1 LCYNKLKEIFLH
13 QPLCK
18 FHGREELIMTDL
30 RIAKDRLLYM
40 YSRLVDGKMLY
51 KKEEAQ
57 RFGCSLRSI
66 QRDIEDL
73 RSFLHEQNE
82 ATGIVQDLVYNQKLG
97 AYQLVPPSRNLLS
110 NEEVFATLKILL
122 ESRAFTKK
130 ELYPIIDKLIDCCI
144 PKTEQQRV
152 SELIGNEKL
161 LYVEPQHKDK
171 FLKKMWELSGAVCE
185 QQEVTITYRRTDGV
199 QVQRTVQPVGIMF
212 SEFYFYLIAF
222 LTLKDKQ
229 KVKFEIENDP
239 FPTIYRID
247 RIKGFTV
254 TDKHFAVPYAKRFEE
269 GEFRKRIQFMYG
281 GHLQR
286 LRFYFKGSCY
296 EYILDRLP
304 TAKVVQED
312 EKGTLIEAEVF
323 GKGID
328 IWLKSQ
334 GELIEVVSR
343 QELAVN

>member
-1 LCYNKLKEIFLH
+1 
-13 QPLCK
+13 
-18 FHGREELIMTDL
+18 MTDL

-171 FLKKMWELSGAVCE
+171 FLKKMWELSGAVRE

-222 LTLKDKQ
+222 LTPKDKQ

-286 LRFYFKGSCY
+286 LRFYFKVSCY

>member
-1 LCYNKLKEIFLH
+1 
-13 QPLCK
+13 
-18 FHGREELIMTDL
+18 MTDL

-82 ATGIVQDLVYNQKLG
+82 ATGLVQDLVYNQKLG

-161 LYVEPQHKDK
+161 LYVEPQHQDK
-171 FLKKMWELSGAVCE
+171 FLKKMWELSGAVRE
-185 QQEVTITYRRTDGV
+185 QQEVTIAYRRTDGV

-222 LTLKDKQ
+222 IAPKDKK
-229 KVKFEIENDP
+229 KVRFEIENDP

-247 RIKGFTV
+247 RIKGFTI

-334 GELIEVVSR
+334 GELIEIVYR

>member
-1 LCYNKLKEIFLH
+1 
-13 QPLCK
+13 
-18 FHGREELIMTDL
+18 MTDL

-82 ATGIVQDLVYNQKLG
+82 ATGLVQDLIYNQKLG

-161 LYVEPQHKDK
+161 LYVEPKHQDK
-171 FLKKMWELSGAVCE
+171 FLKKMWELSGAVRE
-185 QQEVTITYRRTDGV
+185 QQEVTIAYRRTDGV

-222 LTLKDKQ
+222 IAPKDKK

-254 TDKHFAVPYAKRFEE
+254 TDKHFAVPYAQRFEE

>member
-1 LCYNKLKEIFLH
+1 
-13 QPLCK
+13 
-18 FHGREELIMTDL
+18 MTDL

-82 ATGIVQDLVYNQKLG
+82 ATGLVQDLVYNQKLG

-122 ESRAFTKK
+122 ESRSFTKK

-161 LYVEPQHKDK
+161 LYVEPQHQDK
-171 FLKKMWELSGAVCE
+171 FLKKMWELSGAVRE
-185 QQEVTITYRRTDGV
+185 QQEVSITYRRTDGV

-222 LTLKDKQ
+222 LTPKDKQ

-286 LRFYFKGSCY
+286 LRFLFKGSSY

-304 TAKVVQED
+304 TAKVLQED

>member
-1 LCYNKLKEIFLH
+1 
-13 QPLCK
+13 
-18 FHGREELIMTDL
+18 MTDL

-82 ATGIVQDLVYNQKLG
+82 ATGLVQDLIYNQKLG

-161 LYVEPQHKDK
+161 LYVEPQHQDK
-171 FLKKMWELSGAVCE
+171 FLKKMWELSGAVRE
-185 QQEVTITYRRTDGV
+185 QQEVTIAYRRTDGV
-199 QVQRTVQPVGIMF
+199 QVRRTVQPVGIMF

-222 LTLKDKQ
+222 IAPKDKK

-247 RIKGFTV
+247 RIKGFTI
-254 TDKHFAVPYAKRFEE
+254 TDKHFAVPYAQRFEE

>member
-1 LCYNKLKEIFLH
+1 
-13 QPLCK
+13 
-18 FHGREELIMTDL
+18 MTDL

-82 ATGIVQDLVYNQKLG
+82 ATGLVQDLIYNQKLG

-161 LYVEPQHKDK
+161 LYVEPQHQDK
-171 FLKKMWELSGAVCE
+171 FLKKMWELSGAVRE
-185 QQEVTITYRRTDGV
+185 QQEVTIAYRRTDGV

-222 LTLKDKQ
+222 IAPKDKK

-254 TDKHFAVPYAKRFEE
+254 TDKHFAVPYAQRFEE

-334 GELIEVVSR
+334 GELIVVVSR

>member
-1 LCYNKLKEIFLH
+1 
-13 QPLCK
+13 
-18 FHGREELIMTDL
+18 MTDL

>member
-1 LCYNKLKEIFLH
+1 
-13 QPLCK
+13 
-18 FHGREELIMTDL
+18 MTDL

-82 ATGIVQDLVYNQKLG
+82 ASGLVQDLLYNQKLG

-122 ESRAFTKK
+122 ESRAFTKN

-171 FLKKMWELSGAVCE
+171 FLKKMWELSGAVRE

-222 LTLKDKQ
+222 LTPKDKQ

-334 GELIEVVSR
+334 GELIEVISR

>member
-1 LCYNKLKEIFLH
+1 
-13 QPLCK
+13 
-18 FHGREELIMTDL
+18 MTDL

-82 ATGIVQDLVYNQKLG
+82 ASGLVQDLVYNQKLG

-122 ESRAFTKK
+122 ESRAFTKN
-130 ELYPIIDKLIDCCI
+130 ELYQIIDKLIDCCI

-171 FLKKMWELSGAVCE
+171 FLKKMWELSGAVRE

-222 LTLKDKQ
+222 LTPKDKQ

>member
-1 LCYNKLKEIFLH
+1 
-13 QPLCK
+13 
-18 FHGREELIMTDL
+18 MTDL

-57 RFGCSLRSI
+57 RFDCSLRSI

-171 FLKKMWELSGAVCE
+171 FLKKMWELSGAVRE

-222 LTLKDKQ
+222 LTPKDKQ

-334 GELIEVVSR
+334 GELIEVISR

>member
-1 LCYNKLKEIFLH
+1 
-13 QPLCK
+13 
-18 FHGREELIMTDL
+18 MTDL

-161 LYVEPQHKDK
+161 LYVEPQHQDK
-171 FLKKMWELSGAVCE
+171 FLKKMWELSGAVRE
-185 QQEVTITYRRTDGV
+185 QQEVTIAYRRTDGV

-222 LTLKDKQ
+222 IAPKDKK

-247 RIKGFTV
+247 RIKGFTI

>member
-1 LCYNKLKEIFLH
+1 
-13 QPLCK
+13 
-18 FHGREELIMTDL
+18 MTDL

-82 ATGIVQDLVYNQKLG
+82 ASGLVQDLVYNQKLG

-171 FLKKMWELSGAVCE
+171 FLKKMWELSGAVRE

-212 SEFYFYLIAF
+212 SESYFYLIAF
-222 LTLKDKQ
+222 LTPKDKQ

>member
-1 LCYNKLKEIFLH
+1 
-13 QPLCK
+13 
-18 FHGREELIMTDL
+18 MTDL

-171 FLKKMWELSGAVCE
+171 FLKKMWELSGAVRE

-222 LTLKDKQ
+222 LTPKDKQ

-254 TDKHFAVPYAKRFEE
+254 TDKHFAIPYAKRFEE

-304 TAKVVQED
+304 TAKVLQED